1 MTKRQSRALM
11 VQGTGSNVGKSILT
25 TALCR
30 IFLEDGF
37 RVAPF
42 KAQNMALNAYA
53 TRDGLEMSRAQAL
66 QAAACRLDPDVRM
79 NPILIKPTTERQ
91 SQLVVMGKAMPLM
104 TWSEYNELKPT
115 LRPTVQE
122 AYRSLAEGFDLIVL
136 EGAGS
141 PAEINLMA
149 HDIVNMAAAE
159 MADAS
164 VLLVGDI
171 DAGGVFASL
180 AGTVALLPPHQ
191 AARIKGFVLNKFR
204 GDRAILAPG
213 LDQIREI
220 TGRPVVGVV
229 PYLEK
234 LLLPEEDSVDFK
246 SGRMPRF
253 KKKGA
258 AEVLCRIAVIDLP
271 KVSNFTD
278 LDPLCVEPDV
288 EMMILRPGDP
298 LEKEGRLP
306 DVVILPGSKNV
317 AEDLHLLRQH
327 HFDRALR
334 EFVSGGGEVVGLCG
348 GLQMLGE
355 RIEDPHR
362 IEGDRSSVPGLGLLP
377 IRTVLERE
385 KVLRPVAARHLVSG
399 LDVRGFEIHHGRTEA
414 AACHPAFVL
423 TSNGIEERTAVRS
436 SIQLGWMNETG
447 HVWGTYL
454 HGLFDDDPFRRWFID
469 RIREK
474 KGLPPLKKIQAIYDI
489 EAMIQRLAEVVRKE
503 LDMPAVYDLLGM
515 VGGGN
520 GNHRMAGL

>member
-1 MTKRQSRALM
+1 MSKRQPRALM

-115 LRPTVQE
+115 LRPVVQE
-122 AYRSLAEGFDLIVL
+122 AYRSLAEGVDLIVL

-180 AGTVALLPPHQ
+180 VGTVALLPPHQ

-213 LDQIREI
+213 LDQIRAI

-229 PYLEK
+229 PYLER

-278 LDPLCVEPDV
+278 LDPFCVEPDV
-288 EMMILRPGDP
+288 EMMILRPGEA
-298 LEKEGRLP
+298 LEKEGRPP

-355 RIEDPHR
+355 RIEDPHQ
-362 IEGDRSSVPGLGLLP
+362 IEGNRTPVLGLGLLP

-385 KVLRPVAARHLVSG
+385 KVLRLVAARHLISG
-399 LDVRGFEIHHGRTEA
+399 LELRGYEIHHGRTEA
-414 AACHPAFVL
+414 AACHPSFVQI
-423 TSNGIEERTAVRS
+423 SGGIGRS
-436 SIQLGWMNETG
+436 TPRGPMQLGWMNETG

-469 RIREK
+469 RVRER
-474 KGLPPLKKIQAIYDI
+474 KGLPPLKEIQATYDI